1 MSQAGPGPLGQNR
14 VVEPSPTARRLAV
27 TALGADRPGIVAALT
42 EALADLQANLADTAM
57 TRLGGAFA
65 MILLVEVPPGTSTD
79 AVRQVLATPAQRL
92 GLVTT
97 VTEAALPTSDDAG
110 DRQRWVL
117 SLRGADR
124 PGIVHRVTAALA
136 ALGANVVDLSS
147 RLVGPP
153 DEAAYV
159 LLVDLEVPTS
169 ISDAELSR
177 ALAEGVEG
185 LDLAWHLRRS
195 ESDEL

>member
-1 MSQAGPGPLGQNR
+1 VSWASPGRLGQNR
-14 VVEPSPTARRLAV
+14 AVEPSPTKRHLAV

-42 EALADLQANLADTAM
+42 EALANVNANLADTAM

-65 MILLVEVPPGTSTD
+65 MILLVEVPSDTTTD
-79 AVRQVLATPAQRL
+79 AVRQALAPPAERL
-92 GLVTT
+92 RLVTT
-97 VTEAALPTSDDAG
+97 VIEAELPAPDDSG

-153 DEAAYV
+153 EEAAYV
-159 LLVDLEVPTS
+159 LLVDLEVPNPV
-169 ISDAELSR
+169 SDAELSR

-185 LDLAWHLRRS
+185 LDLAWHLRRT
-195 ESDEL
+195 ESDDL

>member
-1 MSQAGPGPLGQNR
+1 MQNR
-14 VVEPSPTARRLAV
+14 GVHQNSATRRLAV
-27 TALGADRPGIVAALT
+27 TAIGADRPGIVAALT
-42 EALADLQANLADTAM
+42 AALADLQANLADTAM

-65 MILLVEVPPGTSTD
+65 MILLIDVSPECSID
-79 AVRQVLATPAQRL
+79 AVRRALSAPADHL
-92 GLVTT
+92 GLTTT
-97 VTEAALPTSDDAG
+97 VSEEAAAPPVDDQS

-124 PGIVHRVTAALA
+124 PGIVHRVTSALA
-136 ALGANVVDLSS
+136 RLGANVVDLSS

-153 DEAAYV
+153 DEPAYV

-169 ISDAELSR
+169 VSDAELSR
-177 ALAEGVEG
+177 ALADGVEG

-195 ESDEL
+195 ESDDL